1 MKLKDRILRRLGR
14 RPKPGPEPTVLP
26 GAPFAQVLLPLDY
39 APSLDYRPRWGWGR
53 PSHAGLVGLFERD
66 RAGYGEVIAGL
77 RDLGPWLKAIPTRF
91 HWERAPE
98 PGWLGPPINA
108 LDLALLYY
116 FVASRR
122 PATYL
127 EIGSGATTC
136 FARRAASDHGLATRI
151 VSIDP
156 KPRAA
161 IDSACDEV
169 FRCGLESVD
178 PGLFDRLRPGDVVF
192 MDGSHRSF
200 ANSDVTVFMLEVLP
214 RLKPGVLV
222 HFHDV
227 FLPDDYPA
235 SFLSRYWNEQYL
247 LAVYL
252 LAARERVRILM
263 PSYYVSTHPELRNS
277 LLPPVVELPER
288 PEVVLDGGSLW
299 FTHVPAEER

>member
-1 MKLKDRILRRLGR
+1 MLGR
-14 RPKPGPEPTVLP
+14 RPTPGPEPTLLP
-26 GAPFAQVLLPLDY
+26 GTPFARVLLPLDY
-39 APSLDYRPRWGWGR
+39 APSLDYRPRWGYTR
-53 PSHAGLVGLFERD
+53 PSHPGLIELFQRD

-77 RDLGPWLKAIPTRF
+77 RDLGPWLKAIPTQF
-91 HWERAPE
+91 VWERAPE

-116 FVASRR
+116 FVARHR

-136 FARRAASDHGLATRI
+136 FARRAVSDHGLATRI

-156 KPRAA
+156 QPRAA

-178 PGLFDRLRPGDVVF
+178 PGLFDALRPGDVVF

-200 ANSDVTVFMLEVLP
+200 TNSDVTVFMLDVLP
-214 RLKPGVLV
+214 RLREGVLV
-222 HFHDV
+222 HFHDI
-227 FLPDDYPA
+227 FLPDDYPKVY
-235 SFLSRYWNEQYL
+235 LPWYWNEQYL

-252 LAARERVRILM
+252 LAARDRVRILM
-263 PSYYVSTHPELRNS
+263 PSFYVSTHPDLRKS
-277 LLPPVVELPER
+277 LLPPIVELPER

-299 FTHVPAEER
+299 FTHVPADPQGS